1 MKAFKM
7 TLPII
12 RNKPMYKELLQTL
25 QSLEIKPRSWDASP
39 DKDIIETPPADE
51 NTIQAFL
58 LGLFKT
64 DFWWFEDT
72 EDEHL
77 GLVTAQQQR
86 DEIIDLASRR
96 FAERCGRSARGES
109 TRTFRLEL
117 TPNQDLGGIQETPD
131 QHVPQVLEH
140 LKTHLELHI
149 REPPLT
155 GDNLGLK
162 TWGSAWTMAQLLPEL
177 GRYEPLQKLL
187 GIVPSTKGHCRP
199 PIQVLELGAG
209 TGLVGLAA
217 AAVWGVNI
225 VLTDLPMIHDNLEY
239 NVNANMPAISEMS
252 NGHASAEVLDWKDWE
267 NALAGWP
274 SKEFEII
281 LAVDPLYD
289 DDHPRLVAD
298 TIKHFSKAGRGHL
311 VLTAVPL
318 RDRTTESLCEELDS
332 LMNNNGFE
340 KKCNGENIC
349 RDDWES
355 ANAKEVMVRWALWL
369 GHDGD
374 VA

>member
-1 MKAFKM
+1 
-7 TLPII
+7 
-12 RNKPMYKELLQTL
+12 
-25 QSLEIKPRSWDASP
+25 
-39 DKDIIETPPADE
+39 
-51 NTIQAFL
+51 
-58 LGLFKT
+58 
-64 DFWWFEDT
+64 
-72 EDEHL
+72 
-77 GLVTAQQQR
+77 
-86 DEIIDLASRR
+86 
-96 FAERCGRSARGES
+96 
-109 TRTFRLEL
+109 
-117 TPNQDLGGIQETPD
+117 
-131 QHVPQVLEH
+131 
-140 LKTHLELHI
+140 
-149 REPPLT
+149 
-155 GDNLGLK
+155 
-162 TWGSAWTMAQLLPEL
+162 
-177 GRYEPLQKLL
+177 
-187 GIVPSTKGHCRP
+187 
-199 PIQVLELGAG
+199 
-209 TGLVGLAA
+209 
-217 AAVWGVNI
+217 
-225 VLTDLPMIHDNLEY
+225 MIHDNLEY

-274 SKEFEII
+274 SKEFEVGFECPSRPWPRSLEPLHANPRFWVQII